1 LSEQLRKLQSATVT
15 SVVASLP
22 WLMGILALF
31 GVAAIFLV
39 RFFPEAVQVE
49 WVVSGQVIQLLTV
62 VTLLLIILCLALTSI
77 IKEETIGTLLGGIGG
92 YVLSQGIGRAAGRAA
107 ARAANPG

>member
-1 LSEQLRKLQSATVT
+1 
-15 SVVASLP
+15 
-22 WLMGILALF
+22 MGILALF

-107 ARAANPG
+107 VRAANPGSGA